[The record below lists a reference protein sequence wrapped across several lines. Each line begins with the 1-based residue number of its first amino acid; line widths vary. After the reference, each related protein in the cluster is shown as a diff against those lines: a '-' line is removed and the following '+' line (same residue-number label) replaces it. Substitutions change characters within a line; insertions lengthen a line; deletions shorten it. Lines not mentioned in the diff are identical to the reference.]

1 MAIQGILDT
10 DDLVR
15 VSFGTTEALDFSKL
29 PTWIDVLDD
38 VYCNNQK
45 LDKEY
50 PVFKA
55 DTVIPSG
62 IGAQISTRDNLSLQG
77 VTIRKKIER
86 NGASRTVLGFIFRA
100 DPEFDLELSTEGFR
114 ILEELLNCAWGK
126 MKVYRSQ
133 SRFQSTML
141 NISLSRQIVNENIR
155 FSLKPCDWGTRNII
169 AQ

>member
-1 MAIQGILDT
+1 MTIQGIIGT
-10 DDLVR
+10 DKLVR
-15 VSFGTTEALDFSKL
+15 VSFGTTEALDFSRL
-29 PTWIDVLDD
+29 PPWIDVLDETCS
-38 VYCNNQK
+38 YKQ
-45 LDKEY
+45 LDKEK

-55 DTVIPSG
+55 SDVLPSG
-62 IGAQISTRDNLSLQG
+62 MTALIVSRKDLSLMG
-77 VTIRKKIER
+77 VTIRKKIEAD
-86 NGASRTVLGFIFRA
+86 NSSRIVLGFIFGTA
-100 DPEFDLELSTEGFR
+100 PEFDLELSTEGFR

-133 SRFQSTML
+133 SRSQSTML